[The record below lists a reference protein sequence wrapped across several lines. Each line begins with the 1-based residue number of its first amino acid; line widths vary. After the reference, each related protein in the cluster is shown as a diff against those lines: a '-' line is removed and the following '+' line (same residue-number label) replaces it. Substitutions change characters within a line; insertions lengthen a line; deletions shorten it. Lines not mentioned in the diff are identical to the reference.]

1 MFSVLSVL
9 LPVSKR
15 YVSDGSIVRETL
27 VALRVPAAILRVVLH
42 PATISPLV
50 YYLLLRII
58 HFLLSIP
65 VRLFLSGFGLN
76 VRSFSGT
83 SFSGLLLTVRMRDTM
98 ETIIRV
104 DEVGFDIRTMRR
116 FRVRLRT
123 LWAHLRGWLRARR
136 GAMPVEAAGG
146 SAPMSPRHS
155 SDSHRSVPEPAC
167 KSGDSTTTSN
177 SNGSS
182 VLSKRIQL
190 YARGVHVQLFAVSP
204 KKPEIKG
211 EESLWF
217 DVNASDRD
225 DQTPAPANGAAATS
239 ASTTKPPAEGLASEE
254 HVLDS
259 EAQEIAAKL
268 AKRLSTILRTYAY
281 FASLFAHWVD
291 LSVTDV
297 SLMVVHSSDM
307 ARAGRGITLHISS
320 LLMWAESA
328 RESHG
333 RDGVGAGWIPTDI
346 KNSLLGIVDWLL
358 RILKLRRNDD
368 LHTATS
374 GRTPSVDLP
383 NSRIPSTRSTLDGP
397 RQSRSSS
404 FVPKR
409 DRSHKYLSTLAL
421 EVCGIRLFPGIEG
434 AQQHMNSRWELV
446 KMLVVQDMM
455 PPRNSHDSDRPH
467 HRGPVVNCQRCTIRN
482 DVITT
487 FWGLPKKVDQSIEL
501 GQTHI
506 RAGTVEAL
514 LDEIAIMCIA
524 PAARTSDM
532 SIHGLRA
539 LNSHLASVL
548 RRYNSGR
555 VSPEGVQ
562 LDSALAGSPQEGS
575 AAMPEADKQVNAAE
589 AKEQVHRMLFQLHE
603 ILSRL
608 RLEHVG
614 FALRVADLVFDL
626 PLTCKPGALI
636 VKAPGMLRWRQ
647 RNIEVEAGYMWN
659 AISSGPESTVSEVQL
674 NTEKESDSSD
684 DGAKGGLHYSWPG
697 GVDDMF
703 AREFEGQTSRRSKDS
718 TAFVR
723 LAAGHCQATALRTP
737 SMTSDPRAEELLP
750 DSPGFRMRYCTLYGE
765 MSAFLSEDL
774 ARRPSPQPV
783 FSLDIGRPELSLDLC
798 TQLALDEAKAWLGQ
812 VEYRFRAMRKILK
825 SNQPLTGGSASANVD
840 TATNHRVYALVSLM
854 FSDIKAHV
862 TVEKAMYAVRPL
874 VPLVPLDSKG
884 VTSEERIVL
893 RMNHLECHLL
903 WSLAESCSCAMFYSN
918 GSDSEA
924 DSFATGRETMED
936 SPSVGHKPRLRSDCE
951 PASDGLTPSI
961 QFRLTSSPI
970 TVQWSSSAPQS
981 EGDVPAKTLLRA
993 KHGVRARGTVDL
1005 RIGPLALRSSAP
1017 RINANINAE
1026 IGEVS
1031 GRLREY
1037 DFRKWLSMQPLW
1049 LVTQLLHMASMDYN
1063 SGGSRHKSTHEAAS
1077 VSDSYTLPS
1086 LEARRKQ
1093 LAATLH
1099 VVFESIC
1106 VTIMACDNEEDV
1118 RSGIEHGTQ
1127 LCFQHGHVDIRA
1139 NGGSLEA
1146 PHPFGLRTDVG
1157 QTTLNIEC
1165 QKATMFL
1172 ASAVPA
1178 LSARKD
1184 IRQSRDPLPAGF
1196 VLSDLDGFL
1205 PDAVQV
1211 HTVLD
1216 SPQFNFSRQRLEP
1229 FRSRL
1234 IFDLKTTRLAGV
1246 TSVSSVYRW
1255 SVFMRHIQY
1264 WLRRKR
1270 LARRMATQM
1279 EEPSPPDDLIV
1290 SINSEMLDLRGSL
1303 VSPLFFNLD
1312 KGLAKCF
1319 QAAKVER
1326 ETTPTPSPE
1335 MKLKMP
1341 HVQFTIERTK
1351 LGTDNDMKILLSG
1364 PIATLYGSSTPKGQ
1378 VAPCCSQPLMS
1389 LKECKLTF
1397 CLPRKAKR
1405 EQMGAE
1411 QGVRCN
1417 NSYNRIDVV
1426 FERGAMAFGHQYN
1439 MAETIDGF
1447 MLLQKGCKRIARKST
1462 STCHPPLPFL
1472 EAALDKRPTSKMVI
1486 AALGNPRT
1494 FLPPPLRSLSSVKPP
1509 PLPTLV
1515 EPEDIPTID
1524 FHGPEF
1530 SMMVHDDPFETALSR
1545 IYQVGLHEQ
1554 RERLSRLE
1562 SFETKA
1568 QEIREK
1574 REQEFVQQNLASRKS
1589 NRHFANKGKQAA
1601 STAGQPLR
1609 WSSKAPRSGRTMRG
1623 ASTFSSG
1630 DRPPVSGLLAPQ
1642 KQGLGSARTFTSG
1655 SAQSRA
1661 TPHVTASTLGA
1672 SLSNIHGSRMRGG
1685 ASASL
1690 QDVTTSEMIAKERS
1704 RARTNS
1710 AAADA
1715 PTRPFPPPPSD
1726 PGVTL
1731 EEADMPCTSDCEG
1744 DDSDY
1749 DDVEDPLPAST
1760 LHQRMVDAVSAEID
1774 AAHMR
1779 LMAVE
1784 AREWV
1789 KAIRQ
1794 KMMPPQTQCNHE
1806 NSSDDMQFEEIFAMP
1821 THVESSSRS
1830 PPGESQPRHAGPPYS
1845 FVPGSWT
1852 HPPAPLGRLVMS
1864 PVWMSFDTPLSLLEF
1879 SQVENYLRFLD
1890 PATPRSLKW
1899 STLVPTRTR
1908 IKCGDIRMQLRD
1920 FPFPMF
1926 RVPDPYRPET
1936 SQSPPHGGDSYDNF
1950 YGGVEISCSLI
1961 IAERAAHER
1970 SLRSVYIPVGPRSK
1984 ESGIDLPDVGWYI
1997 AKSLQFPRIFAALS
2011 IMMYSAPSD
2020 NPYADVRSFQQKYL
2034 QSRLPQLPIMSTWGA
2049 SYQPVISALMQRMES
2064 ATSKSADVSPTLP
2077 WWDKLRSRMH
2087 IKWRMAVIDA
2097 PPLDKPVRN
2106 RTDSLGDSYLEMNSV
2121 VDSQADPPLLPH
2133 KGGCPDGGNGGSA
2146 DPSSEKGQMFFLALD
2161 GRDPYQVTQKPGGY
2175 LFTMRGGV
2183 RICIN
2188 EGIPGADLWD
2198 KLSGHGIYS
2207 VPTEEGSPP
2216 SATLGEFL
2224 SLRCEEFLMGVP
2236 IIVDRKSA
2244 IMKSMD
2250 SRHDVAG
2257 GDPSSIN
2264 VTPSTEDIDIE
2275 AMPHQIPGGLAGTSA
2290 TNGPQAWKRSY
2301 ADLLHSIVSDNSA
2314 RYTFI
2319 THSVD
2324 RLYYKV
2330 LLHLSGGVRLGIG
2343 LSSYI
2348 PPDPFGYRHNH
2359 WDVQPIAPESA
2370 VAAAVGGITDAYVGY
2385 RGSKLHTSVSLLCP
2399 FTEALPQKPFSELYL
2414 TRAGVTDLADGNAKL
2429 RENEVRH
2436 AVPRLRLSGPSI
2448 AVKPFKQW
2456 SVYDIDALVSPMHSL
2471 FPVARRSMSDARGA
2485 SGIAPSAQDLFFMPF
2500 PYLAAEAQSPESTP
2514 TAFMANNLPPH
2525 ATERSGGTRPQCRI
2539 SASAAAVEGI
2549 QSYLPLYVSRMMLP
2563 VRKGTM
2569 YPLAETSDNKLGK
2582 CLRSMRLVLDLK
2594 NVELA
2599 YSQRSFEIKE
2609 LESRELSILGF
2620 EGSTPASS
2628 DRGLSPTPSDTNLGQ
2643 SISGAKAEGF
2653 VRELKARVESFSFN
2667 LLLEQTSVKLKVG
2680 TGDMGS
2686 PELVAK
2692 DASSSTHHPSPGNSR
2707 SSAKGDRARTDFADQ
2722 PYSRKSKRT
2731 TDSPRTSGSAAAHT
2745 VKAKVKAGAKAE
2757 SKALRWG
2764 VGDASTEIDY
2774 LDVRLTQMS
2783 FVMPLFMNSL
2793 TSDVLGKSRR
2803 LNGLR
2808 FADGSLSGLSDFEKT
2823 WISCASIRDLK
2834 ELDISEAIFSN
2845 PRVVCVLWSP
2855 RMVYFTQRPEWTQLD
2870 EQVEGLM
2877 DVGSGSPKKATEVAP
2892 GTQSIPSLSLGA
2904 EVLGA
2909 SLAPAMPTSLD
2920 SAVAAMP
2927 ATIHVHRSLSTQ
2939 RNRAMSDVKHAS
2951 QFVHSY
2957 AAGAGRY
2964 SESEDANMWALHR
2977 RNMSVPWMPSKSH
2990 AQGGAVAEATG
3001 SGQAAS
3007 GPVPALPPALGPAQ
3021 YSFFGNVPPAI
3032 GLAPRASTQPTNYN
3046 SSHAAD
3052 LAASYQ
3058 PTEPVAGG
3066 DMASETKSPTS
3077 AMSYKSSFHLLE
3089 LARSRQRRLT
3099 ASNSRQTISTTSPS
3113 AQPGLEALPELSAF
3127 DLHRQTSIPMEQT
3140 VAGNQQSRMM
3150 PTGPDPNVIMR
3161 DSRSTQAS
3169 LLCKRKEM
3177 LGTAIQLE
3185 QASLVHLSQEFERAS
3200 SRHSEEFRREMIR
3213 RAEHI
3218 YELGARRKLIN
3229 RCLRVLGVDPDATSA
3244 GQLQADAIGPNEG
3257 DADFDRDTQEVEKV
3271 LATLYRHRCLIYSG
3285 YLIWTSQVRDELMR
3299 FLYIQDCLTAIEYY
3313 MSETATKVVRNAMPA
3328 NGKGDAGGIASTD
3341 AHDDEGKGRGRKAST
3356 STSAAA
3362 GERLTKHGS
3371 IGSSHEEYK
3380 SKLPRS
3386 GYKSADQR
3394 SVASGSSHRTLNI
3407 PKMLRRLRSSDR
3419 VDDVHSPSKGSSGRS
3434 FLWRSKK
3441 SRQGSRSPTK
3451 GKQRQP
3457 KPLQKPKELRKEEYK
3472 PPKHSVGSNK
3482 FDKGLKS
3489 VWDDFM
3495 NYRPYYSFLI
3505 EFLNSQ
3511 VSLRVDE
3518 KTSATS
3524 AIAVAERVQLHRI
3537 LLCNEKDY
3545 VDDAVFGESGHNH
3558 LTPPE
3563 DESIVKTRSLIEL
3576 ENVQVFTAKR
3586 NDFENQ
3592 AAYFV
3597 DCTYGSQLE
3606 GSDASQPSP
3615 IWPAW
3620 IPIELLLSQGKHRAR
3635 GIFDEL
3641 DCATTFDIDHGF
3653 ASESGSDSDSDGQS
3667 LAGGSFASDGQNQTL
3682 RLNRE
3687 KRGSKFGK
3695 AWWMEDLSKYKR
3707 LMDRNNGLVVYDKA
3721 NPHRIQGD
3729 TSDLIGFS
3737 AAEDGAAAST
3747 TGASSAAT
3755 PADGTLGGGGA
3766 DNAAGLEAGA
3776 NKAEAYGQRRF
3787 SASERKPAVSP
3798 ADGNNSNDGD
3808 SIDEEEEIG
3817 NKQGLSHRANH
3828 FAVFLPEL
3836 NLACTAEQYTAIY
3849 ETVTELIVFIDPEKA
3864 AYMDHLNTILLGMD
3878 MGDLRGLLAV
3888 IRATQQALRERL
3900 PIIQDWYTIQRS
3912 NAVVFHDASR
3922 AMVDRDHWPL
3932 MTLDIERQKAR
3943 AASLLTLDRH
3953 RQALELQLRTAMDL
3967 FGAAQKQLEQQQL
3980 NRAADGGGRRGSQA
3994 RIAARSTPSS
4004 RRPTFSSST
4013 NSVSAGNANDG
4024 EQPATAYARR
4034 RMSLLSASS
4043 QSLGSQAADGTQNT
4057 IARTIHLYISKA
4069 TWHMLENDGQPLCDM
4084 TLRWATLKA
4093 VTTSDQATHL
4103 LSEVHLLYIVNRLP
4117 SPMFTDL
4124 VGPYVRPKHNRP
4136 DFCVEKMIRVRWS
4149 ELAPVG
4155 GISIVERFE
4164 VDLFPLRLQFSHDIA
4179 QKLINYLYPPQE
4191 SAAVDI
4197 PEPVTRSRRSTFTS
4211 LNADGTP
4218 SMYVPLAEAA
4228 TGLEI
4233 DASGSRGGTPALADR
4248 GNTGSLSA
4256 GQLLSPRANTVTTSS
4271 GGKSLFAAKMRRNI
4285 GEQMRG
4291 LESGDVP
4298 QIRVSQS
4305 PQPSSGLLAT
4315 MPGRGSTPLSL
4326 FSESNSMIN
4335 ISQSGENRDQVDQM
4349 KKRASSNKTFLN
4361 IKIGGSTLCISYQG
4375 KKTNNI
4381 TDLRDFEFHAPTLE
4395 LRNQVESYYELLMQV
4410 KKEYMSVVVHHTGA
4424 LVKEKFRQLH
4434 SRKAWN
4440 KASFGPDW
4448 EARKLL
4454 IDMDR
4459 RVEED
4464 MVSCAQGSISD
4475 HDGLPPAAPLQS
4487 ASDTAVLQSVEL
4499 LPELSQVAVA
4509 PPLSEDLAVETA
4521 DDDVASISSNKGQAP
4536 LSKYM
4541 ILDPRKL
4548 MGKRLP
4554 NVLPR
4559 NFTRL
4564 DVGSPGAD
4572 RSEHSASVPPLGST
4586 VPLVL
4591 AKPGSKPMYSA
4602 KHVDLFSAASMS
4614 MIPRSLPSSPL
4625 PSADQSS
4632 KPMTDQQPPSSPL
4645 REAQK
4650 ELLGKDEPS
4659 KPPHHR

>member
-1 MFSVLSVL
+1 MRLPLLVLVAISVLSVL
-9 LPVSKR
+9 LPVPKR
-15 YVSDGSIVRETL
+15 YVSDGSIIRETL
-27 VALRVPAAILRVVLH
+27 AALRVPAAILGIVLH
-42 PATISPLV
+42 PASVTPLV
-50 YYLLLRII
+50 YYLLLRAM
-58 HFLLSIP
+58 HFLLGIP

-83 SFSGLLLTVRMRDTM
+83 SFSGLLLTVRIRDAV
-98 ETIIRV
+98 EIIIRI

-116 FRVRLRT
+116 FRMRLRAIW
-123 LWAHLRGWLRARR
+123 LQLRSRLRARR
-136 GAMPVEAAGG
+136 GAMPVEAPTD
-146 SAPMSPRHS
+146 SAPMSPRNS
-155 SDSHRSVPEPAC
+155 SDSQRSTPEPAC
-167 KSGDSTTTSN
+167 KSGDSATA
-177 SNGSS
+177 SNGSNS
-182 VLSKRIQL
+182 SSSALSKRIQL
-190 YARGVHVQLFAVSP
+190 YARGVHVQLFVVSSKNP
-204 KKPEIKG
+204 GIKG

-217 DVNASDRD
+217 DVNVADHDNDASA
-225 DQTPAPANGAAATS
+225 QTDGAATS
-239 ASTTKPPAEGLASEE
+239 AKAPADGSTSEE

-291 LSVTDV
+291 LSVADV

-307 ARAGRGITLHISS
+307 ARAGRGVTLHISS

-374 GRTPSVDLP
+374 SRMPSVEMP
-383 NSRIPSTRSTLDGP
+383 SSRIPSARSTFDGA
-397 RQSRSSS
+397 RQSSSS
-404 FVPKR
+404 FAPKR

-455 PPRNSHDSDRPH
+455 APRNAHDSDKPH
-467 HRGPVVNCQRCTIRN
+467 RRGPVVNCQRCTIRN

-487 FWGLPKKVDQSIEL
+487 FWGLPKKVDQSIEF

-524 PAARTSDM
+524 PATRASDL

-548 RRYNSGR
+548 RQYNSRGA
-555 VSPEGVQ
+555 SPGDVQ
-562 LDSALAGSPQEGS
+562 LDSVQEGS
-575 AAMPEADKQVNAAE
+575 APGSETDKQAGAAE

-626 PLTCKPGALI
+626 PLTCKPGSLI

-647 RNIEVEAGYMWN
+647 RNIEIEAGYMWN

-674 NTEKESDSSD
+674 DTEKESGSSD
-684 DGAKGGLHYSWPG
+684 EGERGGLHYSWPG

-703 AREFEGQTSRRSKDS
+703 ARDFEGQTSRRSKDS

-737 SMTSDPRAEELLP
+737 SMTPDPRAEELLS

-774 ARRPSPQPV
+774 AQRPSPQPV

-798 TQLALDEAKAWLGQ
+798 TQLAFDEAKEWLSHI
-812 VEYRFRAMRKILK
+812 EYRFRAMRRILK
-825 SNQPLTGGSASANVD
+825 TNQPLSGVMAGANIGP
-840 TATNHRVYALVSLM
+840 ALNHHIYALVSLI

-862 TVEKAMYAVRPL
+862 TVERAMYAVRPL
-874 VPLVPLDSKG
+874 VPVVSLDSKSA
-884 VTSEERIVL
+884 VSEERIAL
-893 RMNHLECHLL
+893 RMHHLECHLL
-903 WSLAESCSCAMFYSN
+903 WNLTEPGGYSLSSAN
-918 GSDSEA
+918 GSGDSSDSEA
-924 DSFATGRETMED
+924 GSFATGRETVGN
-936 SPSVGHKPRLRSDCE
+936 SPSMSYNTRLQPDHGPVSV
-951 PASDGLTPSI
+951 GLTPSI

-970 TVQWSSSAPQS
+970 TAQWSSSALQS
-981 EGDVPAKTLLRA
+981 ETDVPAKTLLRI
-993 KHGVRARGTVDL
+993 KHGIRARGTVDL
-1005 RIGPLALRSSAP
+1005 RIGPVALRNCAP
-1017 RINANINAE
+1017 RVNANIDAE

-1049 LVTQLLHMASMDYN
+1049 LVTELLHVASMDFNIN
-1063 SGGSRHKSTHEAAS
+1063 SSPYKLPREAAS
-1077 VSDSYTLPS
+1077 ASDAYVLPS

-1093 LAATLH
+1093 LTATLH
-1099 VVFESIC
+1099 MVFESIR
-1106 VTIMACDNEEDV
+1106 VTILACDNEEDV

-1127 LCFQHGHVDIRA
+1127 LCFQHGIFDIRA

-1146 PHPFGLRTDVG
+1146 PHPFGFRTDVG

-1172 ASAVPA
+1172 ISAIPTQ
-1178 LSARKD
+1178 SAREE
-1184 IRQSRDPLPAGF
+1184 IRQSREPLPDGF
-1196 VLSDLDGFL
+1196 ALSDLDGFL
-1205 PDAVQV
+1205 PDSVQA
-1211 HTVLD
+1211 HIVLV
-1216 SPQFNFSRQRLEP
+1216 SPQFNFSRRRLEP

-1234 IFDLKTTRLAGV
+1234 VFDLKTASFAGV
-1246 TSVSSVYRW
+1246 TSVSSIYRW

-1279 EEPSPPDDLIV
+1279 EEPSPPNDLIV

-1303 VSPLFFNLD
+1303 VSPMFFNLD
-1312 KGLAKCF
+1312 IGLAKCF
-1319 QAAKVER
+1319 QAAKDER
-1326 ETTPTPSPE
+1326 EGSSKSSPE

-1341 HVQFTIERTK
+1341 HVQFAVERTK
-1351 LGTDNDMKILLSG
+1351 LGTDGDTKISLNG
-1364 PIATLYGSSTPKGQ
+1364 PIATLYGSSTPKGHA
-1378 VAPCCSQPLMS
+1378 APCCPQPLMS
-1389 LKECKLTF
+1389 LKECRFMF

-1417 NSYNRIDVV
+1417 SSYNKIDVV

-1447 MLLQKGCKRIARKST
+1447 ILLQKGCKRIARKSA

-1472 EAALDKRPTSKMVI
+1472 EAALDKRPTNKMVL

-1494 FLPPPLRSLSSVKPP
+1494 YMPPPLRSLSSVKPP
-1509 PLPTLV
+1509 APPTLSV
-1515 EPEDIPTID
+1515 PEDIPTID

-1562 SFETKA
+1562 SFEAKA

-1574 REQEFVQQNLASRKS
+1574 REQEFAQQDLAARKGDRRAAGASR
-1589 NRHFANKGKQAA
+1589 GKQTT
-1601 STAGQPLR
+1601 SVAGQPPR
-1609 WSSKAPRSGRTMRG
+1609 WSSKTPKHGRAMRG

-1630 DRPPVSGLLAPQ
+1630 DRPPVSGPLAQQ
-1642 KQGLGSARTFTSG
+1642 KQGLGSARTFTS
-1655 SAQSRA
+1655 AHAHPRV
-1661 TPHVTASTLGA
+1661 TPLVPASTLGG
-1672 SLSNIHGSRMRGG
+1672 SLSNAFGNSGGMRGA

-1690 QDVTTSEMIAKERS
+1690 QDVTTSEMTAKERS
-1704 RARTNS
+1704 RVRTNS

-1715 PTRPFPPPPSD
+1715 LSRSFPLHPND
-1726 PGVTL
+1726 PGATP
-1731 EEADMPCTSDCEG
+1731 EEAGGMPCTSDG
-1744 DDSDY
+1744 DDSNY
-1749 DDVEDPLPAST
+1749 DDVDDPLTAST
-1760 LHQRMVDAVSAEID
+1760 LHQRMVDSVNAEID
-1774 AAHMR
+1774 AARMR

-1794 KMMPPQTQCNHE
+1794 KMMPPKTQSGHE
-1806 NSSDDMQFEEIFAMP
+1806 HSSDDMQFEEIFAMP
-1821 THVESSSRS
+1821 TPVDSSSRHS
-1830 PPGESQPRHAGPPYS
+1830 TSEPQPHHSGPPYS

-1899 STLVPTRTR
+1899 STLVPTRMR

-1936 SQSPPHGGDSYDNF
+1936 SQSPPHGGDSYDSF
-1950 YGGVEISCSLI
+1950 YGGVEISGSLI
-1961 IAERAAHER
+1961 LAERTAHER

-2097 PPLDKPVRN
+2097 PPLEKLGLSRADH
-2106 RTDSLGDSYLEMNSV
+2106 LGDSYLEINSAA
-2121 VDSQADPPLLPH
+2121 SASLPAHPPPPPPL
-2133 KGGCPDGGNGGSA
+2133 KGGCSDSSSGSNI
-2146 DPSSEKGQMFFLALD
+2146 DPANEKGQMFFLALD

-2224 SLRCEEFLMGVP
+2224 GLRCEEFLMGVP
-2236 IIVDRKSA
+2236 IIVDRKST

-2250 SRHDVAG
+2250 SRQDTAG
-2257 GDPSSIN
+2257 GEPPSMN

-2275 AMPHQIPGGLAGTSA
+2275 AMPHPSPGGLAGTSA
-2290 TNGPQAWKRSY
+2290 ANGPQAWKRSY

-2370 VAAAVGGITDAYVGY
+2370 VAVAMGGITDAYVGY
-2385 RGSKLHTSVSLLCP
+2385 RSSKLHTSVSLLCP
-2399 FTEALPQKPFSELYL
+2399 FTESEPLPQKPFSELYL
-2414 TRAGVTDLADGNAKL
+2414 TTTGMTGEHRCT
-2429 RENEVRH
+2429 
-2436 AVPRLRLSGPSI
+2436 VPRLRLPDACVIS
-2448 AVKPFKQW
+2448 KPLRQW
-2456 SVYDIDALVSPMHSL
+2456 SVYDTDALASPMHSL
-2471 FPVARRSMSDARGA
+2471 LPAARRSVPEARGE
-2485 SGIAPSAQDLFFMPF
+2485 SNKAPSAQDLFFSPF
-2500 PYLAAEAQSPESTP
+2500 PYLAAEAKSPESTP
-2514 TAFMANNLPPH
+2514 TAFTASNLPPH
-2525 ATERSGGTRPQCRI
+2525 SAERSASVRPQCRI

-2563 VRKGTM
+2563 VRKGSM
-2569 YPLAETSDNKLGK
+2569 YPMAETSDNKLGK

-2599 YSQRSFEIKE
+2599 YSQRNFEIKE

-2620 EGSTPASS
+2620 EDNTPASS
-2628 DRGLSPTPSDTNLGQ
+2628 DMGWSPTPSDTNIGQ
-2643 SISGAKAEGF
+2643 NVSGAKAEGF

-2680 TGDMGS
+2680 SEDVGS
-2686 PELVAK
+2686 PGLAAK
-2692 DASSSTHHPSPGNSR
+2692 DASSSAPHSSSGNR
-2707 SSAKGDRARTDFADQ
+2707 SSTKCDRPRADSIDQ
-2722 PYSRKSKRT
+2722 PHSRKAKKAP
-2731 TDSPRTSGSAAAHT
+2731 DSPRNNGSATVHT
-2745 VKAKVKAGAKAE
+2745 AKAKSGAKAE

-2783 FVMPLFMNSL
+2783 FIMPLFMNSL
-2793 TSDVLGKSRR
+2793 TSEVLGKSRR

-2808 FADGSLSGLSDFEKT
+2808 FADGSLNGLSDFEKS
-2823 WISCASIRDLK
+2823 WVSCASIRDLK
-2834 ELDISEAIFSN
+2834 ELDISEAIFNN

-2870 EQVEGLM
+2870 EQIEDIL
-2877 DVGSGSPKKATEVAP
+2877 DSGSGSPKDATEAMP
-2892 GTQSIPSLSLGA
+2892 STQSIPNMHLGA
-2904 EVLGA
+2904 EALGA
-2909 SLAPAMPTSLD
+2909 NWAPAMPASLD
-2920 SAVAAMP
+2920 GTVAAMP
-2927 ATIHVHRSLSTQ
+2927 VLVERATGSPLHRSLSAQ
-2939 RNRAMSDVKHAS
+2939 RNRAISDVKQASHYAHAHAS
-2951 QFVHSY
+2951 
-2957 AAGAGRY
+2957 GAGY
-2964 SESEDANMWALHR
+2964 PNESEDAGMWALHR
-2977 RNMSVPWMPSKSH
+2977 RNMSVPWVQSKHATHDGTVADVAGSSRVAQAPS
-2990 AQGGAVAEATG
+2990 
-3001 SGQAAS
+3001 
-3007 GPVPALPPALGPAQ
+3007 PALPPVLGPTQ
-3021 YSFFGNVPPAI
+3021 LSFFGNIPPAI
-3032 GLAPRASTQPTNYN
+3032 GLVQRASTQPTNN
-3046 SSHAAD
+3046 TWSQAGD
-3052 LAASYQ
+3052 LAASSQ
-3058 PTEPVAGG
+3058 PTDPVGGGG
-3066 DMASETKSPTS
+3066 DAANETRSPTS

-3099 ASNSRQTISTTSPS
+3099 ASNSRQTISIVSPS
-3113 AQPGLEALPELSAF
+3113 AQPALETLAEFSAV
-3127 DLHRQTSIPMEQT
+3127 DLHRQTSIPIEQT

-3169 LLCKRKEM
+3169 LLRKRKEM
-3177 LGTAIQLE
+3177 LGTAIQHE
-3185 QASLVHLSQEFERAS
+3185 QASLVHLSREFERAS

-3229 RCLRVLGVDPDATSA
+3229 RCLRVLGVDPDATNA
-3244 GQLQADAIGPNEG
+3244 GQLPDVTGLPSED
-3257 DADFDRDTQEVEKV
+3257 DADFDRDTQQVEKV

-3313 MSETATKVVRNAMPA
+3313 MSETATKVVRNAMST
-3328 NGKGDAGGIASTD
+3328 NGKGEAGDVASTD
-3341 AHDDEGKGRGRKAST
+3341 AYDGKGQAADS
-3356 STSAAA
+3356 SAGAPSD
-3362 GERLTKHGS
+3362 ERLAKHDS
-3371 IGSSHEEYK
+3371 IGSGNDEYK
-3380 SKLPRS
+3380 SRPPRS
-3386 GYKSADQR
+3386 GRKSADQR
-3394 SVASGSSHRTLNI
+3394 SVASGSSRHTLNI

-3419 VDDVHSPSKGSSGRS
+3419 VEDARSTPKGTSGRS

-3441 SRQGSRSPTK
+3441 SRQGDRSPAK

-3457 KPLQKPKELRKEEYK
+3457 KPLQKPKERRKEEYK

-3482 FDKGLKS
+3482 FDKGLKR

-3495 NYRPYYSFLI
+3495 HYRPYYSFLI

-3511 VSLRVDE
+3511 VSMRVDE
-3518 KTSATS
+3518 KTSTTS

-3537 LLCNEKDY
+3537 LLCNERDCAE
-3545 VDDAVFGESGHNH
+3545 DAAFGDSGHSY

-3563 DESIVKTRSLIEL
+3563 DEAIVKTRSLIEL
-3576 ENVQVFTAKR
+3576 ENVQ
-3586 NDFENQ
+3586 
-3592 AAYFV
+3592 
-3597 DCTYGSQLE
+3597 
-3606 GSDASQPSP
+3606 
-3615 IWPAW
+3615 
-3620 IPIELLLSQGKHRAR
+3620 
-3635 GIFDEL
+3635 
-3641 DCATTFDIDHGF
+3641 
-3653 ASESGSDSDSDGQS
+3653 
-3667 LAGGSFASDGQNQTL
+3667 
-3682 RLNRE
+3682 
-3687 KRGSKFGK
+3687 
-3695 AWWMEDLSKYKR
+3695 
-3707 LMDRNNGLVVYDKA
+3707 
-3721 NPHRIQGD
+3721 
-3729 TSDLIGFS
+3729 
-3737 AAEDGAAAST
+3737 
-3747 TGASSAAT
+3747 
-3755 PADGTLGGGGA
+3755 
-3766 DNAAGLEAGA
+3766 
-3776 NKAEAYGQRRF
+3776 
-3787 SASERKPAVSP
+3787 
-3798 ADGNNSNDGD
+3798 
-3808 SIDEEEEIG
+3808 
-3817 NKQGLSHRANH
+3817 
-3828 FAVFLPEL
+3828 
-3836 NLACTAEQYTAIY
+3836 
-3849 ETVTELIVFIDPEKA
+3849 
-3864 AYMDHLNTILLGMD
+3864 
-3878 MGDLRGLLAV
+3878 
-3888 IRATQQALRERL
+3888 
-3900 PIIQDWYTIQRS
+3900 
-3912 NAVVFHDASR
+3912 
-3922 AMVDRDHWPL
+3922 
-3932 MTLDIERQKAR
+3932 
-3943 AASLLTLDRH
+3943 
-3953 RQALELQLRTAMDL
+3953 
-3967 FGAAQKQLEQQQL
+3967 
-3980 NRAADGGGRRGSQA
+3980 
-3994 RIAARSTPSS
+3994 
-4004 RRPTFSSST
+4004 
-4013 NSVSAGNANDG
+4013 
-4024 EQPATAYARR
+4024 
-4034 RMSLLSASS
+4034 
-4043 QSLGSQAADGTQNT
+4043 
-4057 IARTIHLYISKA
+4057 
-4069 TWHMLENDGQPLCDM
+4069 
-4084 TLRWATLKA
+4084 
-4093 VTTSDQATHL
+4093 
-4103 LSEVHLLYIVNRLP
+4103 
-4117 SPMFTDL
+4117 
-4124 VGPYVRPKHNRP
+4124 
-4136 DFCVEKMIRVRWS
+4136 
-4149 ELAPVG
+4149 
-4155 GISIVERFE
+4155 
-4164 VDLFPLRLQFSHDIA
+4164 
-4179 QKLINYLYPPQE
+4179 
-4191 SAAVDI
+4191 
-4197 PEPVTRSRRSTFTS
+4197 
-4211 LNADGTP
+4211 
-4218 SMYVPLAEAA
+4218 
-4228 TGLEI
+4228 
-4233 DASGSRGGTPALADR
+4233 
-4248 GNTGSLSA
+4248 
-4256 GQLLSPRANTVTTSS
+4256 
-4271 GGKSLFAAKMRRNI
+4271 
-4285 GEQMRG
+4285 
-4291 LESGDVP
+4291 
-4298 QIRVSQS
+4298 
-4305 PQPSSGLLAT
+4305 
-4315 MPGRGSTPLSL
+4315 
-4326 FSESNSMIN
+4326 
-4335 ISQSGENRDQVDQM
+4335 
-4349 KKRASSNKTFLN
+4349 
-4361 IKIGGSTLCISYQG
+4361 
-4375 KKTNNI
+4375 
-4381 TDLRDFEFHAPTLE
+4381 
-4395 LRNQVESYYELLMQV
+4395 
-4410 KKEYMSVVVHHTGA
+4410 
-4424 LVKEKFRQLH
+4424 
-4434 SRKAWN
+4434 
-4440 KASFGPDW
+4440 
-4448 EARKLL
+4448 
-4454 IDMDR
+4454 
-4459 RVEED
+4459 
-4464 MVSCAQGSISD
+4464 
-4475 HDGLPPAAPLQS
+4475 
-4487 ASDTAVLQSVEL
+4487 
-4499 LPELSQVAVA
+4499 
-4509 PPLSEDLAVETA
+4509 
-4521 DDDVASISSNKGQAP
+4521 
-4536 LSKYM
+4536 
-4541 ILDPRKL
+4541 
-4548 MGKRLP
+4548 
-4554 NVLPR
+4554 
-4559 NFTRL
+4559 
-4564 DVGSPGAD
+4564 
-4572 RSEHSASVPPLGST
+4572 
-4586 VPLVL
+4586 
-4591 AKPGSKPMYSA
+4591 
-4602 KHVDLFSAASMS
+4602 
-4614 MIPRSLPSSPL
+4614 
-4625 PSADQSS
+4625 
-4632 KPMTDQQPPSSPL
+4632 
-4645 REAQK
+4645 
-4650 ELLGKDEPS
+4650 
-4659 KPPHHR
+4659 

>member
-1 MFSVLSVL
+1 MRLPLLVLVAIAVLSVL

-15 YVSDGSIVRETL
+15 FVSDGSIVRETL
-27 VALRVPAAILRVVLH
+27 AALRVPTAILCVVLH

-50 YYLLLRII
+50 YYLLLRAM
-58 HFLLSIP
+58 HFLLGIP

-98 ETIIRV
+98 EVIIRV

-116 FRVRLRT
+116 FRVRLRA
-123 LWAHLRGWLRARR
+123 LWMRLRGWLRARR
-136 GAMPVEAAGG
+136 GVVPVEAAAS

-155 SDSHRSVPEPAC
+155 SDSQRSVPEPAC
-167 KSGDSTTTSN
+167 KSGDSAAVS
-177 SNGSS
+177 SSSGSS

-217 DVNASDRD
+217 DVNAD
-225 DQTPAPANGAAATS
+225 DQDDQAPAPADGAAAATS
-239 ASTTKPPAEGLASEE
+239 ASATTPPAEGSASEE

-291 LSVTDV
+291 LSVSDV

-368 LHTATS
+368 LHMATS
-374 GRTPSVDLP
+374 GRMPSVDLP
-383 NSRIPSTRSTLDGP
+383 SSQMPSTRSTLDGP
-397 RQSRSSS
+397 RQSTSSS
-404 FVPKR
+404 FAPKR

-455 PPRNSHDSDRPH
+455 PPRNSHDSDKPH
-467 HRGPVVNCQRCTIRN
+467 RRGPVVNCQRCTIRN

-506 RAGTVEAL
+506 RAGVVEAL

-524 PAARTSDM
+524 PAARTSDL

-548 RRYNSGR
+548 RQYNSGR
-555 VSPEGVQ
+555 VSPEGVH
-562 LDSALAGSPQEGS
+562 LDSAQAATPHEGS
-575 AAMPEADKQVNAAE
+575 TPMPEADKQAKAVE

-626 PLTCKPGALI
+626 PLTCKPGSLI

-647 RNIEVEAGYMWN
+647 RNIEIEAGYMWN
-659 AISSGPESTVSEVQL
+659 AISSGPGSTVSEIQL
-674 NTEKESDSSD
+674 DTEKESGSSD
-684 DGAKGGLHYSWPG
+684 DGAKDGLHYSWPG

-737 SMTSDPRAEELLP
+737 SMTPDPRAEELLP

-798 TQLALDEAKAWLGQ
+798 TQLAFDEAKAWLGQ
-812 VEYRFRAMRKILK
+812 VEYRFRAMRRILK
-825 SNQPLTGGSASANVD
+825 SNQPLSGSTASTNAD
-840 TATNHRVYALVSLM
+840 SAINHRVYALVSLM

-874 VPLVPLDSKG
+874 VQLVPLDSKG
-884 VTSEERIVL
+884 TTNEERIAL

-903 WSLAESCSCAMFYSN
+903 WSLAEPGGHSIHYGN
-918 GSDSEA
+918 GSDSCSDSEA
-924 DSFATGRETMED
+924 GSFATGQETMDD
-936 SPSVGHKPRLRSDCE
+936 SPSMGYGPRSQPSYE

-970 TVQWSSSAPQS
+970 TAQWSSSAQLS
-981 EGDVPAKTLLRA
+981 ESDVPAKTLLRV

-1005 RIGPLALRSSAP
+1005 RIGPVALRSSAP
-1017 RINANINAE
+1017 RVNANIDAE

-1049 LVTQLLHMASMDYN
+1049 LVTQLLHVASMDYN
-1063 SGGSRHKSTHEAAS
+1063 NGGSRHKPTREAAS
-1077 VSDSYTLPS
+1077 ASDSYTLPS

-1093 LAATLH
+1093 LTATLH
-1099 VVFESIC
+1099 TVFESIR
-1106 VTIMACDNEEDV
+1106 VTILACDNEEDV

-1127 LCFQHGHVDIRA
+1127 LCFQHGYIDIRA

-1146 PHPFGLRTDVG
+1146 PHPFGLRADVG

-1165 QKATMFL
+1165 QRATMFL
-1172 ASAVPA
+1172 VSAIPT
-1178 LSARKD
+1178 LSARQD
-1184 IRQSRDPLPAGF
+1184 IRQSRDRLPAGF
-1196 VLSDLDGFL
+1196 ALSDLDGFL
-1205 PDAVQV
+1205 PDAVQA
-1211 HTVLD
+1211 HIVLV
-1216 SPQFNFSRQRLEP
+1216 SPQFNFSRQKLEP

-1234 IFDLKTTRLAGV
+1234 VFDLKTTSLAGV

-1270 LARRMATQM
+1270 LARRMATQE

-1290 SINSEMLDLRGSL
+1290 SINSNMLDLRGSL
-1303 VSPLFFNLD
+1303 VSPMFFNLD

-1319 QAAKVER
+1319 QAAKAER
-1326 ETTPTPSPE
+1326 ETSPTPSPE

-1341 HVQFTIERTK
+1341 HAQFAIERTK

-1389 LKECKLTF
+1389 LKECKFTF
-1397 CLPRKAKR
+1397 SLPRKAKR

-1417 NSYNRIDVV
+1417 NSYDKIDVV

-1494 FLPPPLRSLSSVKPP
+1494 FMPPPLRSLSSVKPP
-1509 PLPTLV
+1509 PPPTLT

-1574 REQEFVQQNLASRKS
+1574 REQEFAQQSHAARKS
-1589 NRHFANKGKQAA
+1589 NNRAASRGKQAA
-1601 STAGQPLR
+1601 SSAGQPPR
-1609 WSSKAPRSGRTMRG
+1609 WNNKAPKSGRAMRG

-1642 KQGLGSARTFTSG
+1642 KQGLGSARTFTTG
-1655 SAQSRA
+1655 PAQSRA
-1661 TPHVTASTLGA
+1661 APHVTASALGA
-1672 SLSNIHGSRMRGG
+1672 SLSSLHGGGMRGG

-1690 QDVTTSEMIAKERS
+1690 QDVTTSEMTARERS

-1715 PTRPFPPPPSD
+1715 PNRPFPLHPID
-1726 PGVTL
+1726 PGVTP
-1731 EEADMPCTSDCEG
+1731 EEAELPCTSDCDG
-1744 DDSDY
+1744 DDSNY

-1760 LHQRMVDAVSAEID
+1760 LHQRMVDTVNAEID
-1774 AAHMR
+1774 AARMR

-1794 KMMPPQTQCNHE
+1794 KMMPPQTQCGHE
-1806 NSSDDMQFEEIFAMP
+1806 HSSDDMQFEEIFAMP
-1821 THVESSSRS
+1821 THAESSSRS
-1830 PPGESQPRHAGPPYS
+1830 PPGEPQPRHSGPPYS

-1879 SQVENYLRFLD
+1879 GQVESYLRFLD

-1899 STLVPTRTR
+1899 SILVPTRMR

-1936 SQSPPHGGDSYDNF
+1936 SQSPPHGGDSYDSF
-1950 YGGVEISCSLI
+1950 YGGVEINCSLI
-1961 IAERAAHER
+1961 IAERTAHER

-2097 PPLDKPVRN
+2097 PPMYRPVPR
-2106 RTDSLGDSYLEMNSV
+2106 RADSLGDSYLEMSSV
-2121 VDSQADPPLLPH
+2121 VDSQAGPPLPPH
-2133 KGGCPDGGNGGSA
+2133 KGGCSNSGTGSA
-2146 DPSSEKGQMFFLALD
+2146 DSSSEKGQMFFLALD

-2183 RICIN
+2183 RICVN

-2244 IMKSMD
+2244 IMRSMD
-2250 SRHDVAG
+2250 SRQDVAG
-2257 GDPSSIN
+2257 GDPSSTN

-2370 VAAAVGGITDAYVGY
+2370 IAAAVGGITDAYVGY

-2399 FTEALPQKPFSELYL
+2399 FTEAEPLPQKPFAELYL
-2414 TRAGVTDLADGNAKL
+2414 TKAGATDFADSNDKSGVDNAWQ
-2429 RENEVRH
+2429 
-2436 AVPRLRLSGPSI
+2436 AVPRLCLPDAGI
-2448 AVKPFKQW
+2448 VAKPFKQW

-2471 FPVARRSMSDARGA
+2471 FPVTRPSMPEFRGA
-2485 SGIAPSAQDLFFMPF
+2485 SGSAPSAQDLFFLPF
-2500 PYLAAEAQSPESTP
+2500 PYLAAETQSPESTP
-2514 TAFMANNLPPH
+2514 TAFMTNNLPPH
-2525 ATERSGGTRPQCRI
+2525 AAERSGSARPQCRI

-2563 VRKGTM
+2563 VRKGSM

-2599 YSQRSFEIKE
+2599 YSQRNFEIKE

-2620 EGSTPASS
+2620 EDSTPASS

-2643 SISGAKAEGF
+2643 SVSGAKAEGF

-2680 TGDMGS
+2680 TGDVGS
-2686 PELVAK
+2686 PDLVAK
-2692 DASSSTHHPSPGNSR
+2692 DASSSMHHPSPGNSR
-2707 SSAKGDRARTDFADQ
+2707 TSAKGDRTRADSVDQ
-2722 PYSRKSKRT
+2722 PHSRKSKKT
-2731 TDSPRTSGSAAAHT
+2731 TDSPRTSGGVAAHAA
-2745 VKAKVKAGAKAE
+2745 KAKSKAE

-2793 TSDVLGKSRR
+2793 TSDALGKSRR

-2808 FADGSLSGLSDFEKT
+2808 FADGSLSGLSDFEKS

-2870 EQVEGLM
+2870 EQAEGVM
-2877 DVGSGSPKKATEVAP
+2877 DAVSGSPKEAANVTP
-2892 GTQSIPSLSLGA
+2892 STQSIPSLNLGA
-2904 EVLGA
+2904 EALGA
-2909 SLAPAMPTSLD
+2909 GWAPAMPTSLD

-2927 ATIHVHRSLSTQ
+2927 STTHLHRSLSAQ

-2951 QFVHSY
+2951 QYVHFHDS
-2957 AAGAGRY
+2957 GAGRH
-2964 SESEDANMWALHR
+2964 SESEDASMWALHR
-2977 RNMSVPWMPSKSH
+2977 RNMSVPWVPSKNDS
-2990 AQGGAVAEATG
+2990 QSGAVAEATG
-3001 SGQAAS
+3001 SVQTA
-3007 GPVPALPPALGPAQ
+3007 PALPPVLGPVQ
-3021 YSFFGNVPPAI
+3021 FSFFGNIPPAI
-3032 GLAPRASTQPTNYN
+3032 GLVPRSSTQPTNF
-3046 SSHAAD
+3046 SSSYAAD
-3052 LAASYQ
+3052 SAASSQ
-3058 PTEPVAGG
+3058 PTEPAAGG

-3099 ASNSRQTISTTSPS
+3099 ASNSRQTISITSPS
-3113 AQPGLEALPELSAF
+3113 AQPGLEALPELSAV
-3127 DLHRQTSIPMEQT
+3127 DLHRQTSVPVEQT

-3229 RCLRVLGVDPDATSA
+3229 RCLRVLGVDPDATNA
-3244 GQLQADAIGPNEG
+3244 GQLLADAIGPSEE
-3257 DADFDRDTQEVEKV
+3257 DADFDRDTKEVEKV

-3313 MSETATKVVRNAMPA
+3313 MSETATKVVRNAMSA
-3328 NGKGDAGGIASTD
+3328 NGKGDGGDTASSG
-3341 AHDDEGKGRGRKAST
+3341 AHDDEVKGRGRKAST
-3356 STSAAA
+3356 SVGATA
-3362 GERLTKHGS
+3362 GEGLAKHDS
-3371 IGSSHEEYK
+3371 IGSGFEEFK
-3380 SKLPRS
+3380 SRSPRS

-3407 PKMLRRLRSSDR
+3407 PRMLRRLRSSDR
-3419 VDDVHSPSKGSSGRS
+3419 VDEAHGSSKGSSGRS

-3441 SRQGSRSPTK
+3441 PRAGNRSPPK
-3451 GKQRQP
+3451 GKQQQP

-3518 KTSATS
+3518 KTSTTS

-3537 LLCNEKDY
+3537 MLCNERDY
-3545 VDDAVFGESGHNH
+3545 ADDAAFGESGHNY

-3586 NDFENQ
+3586 DDFENQ

-3606 GSDASQPSP
+3606 GSDASQPGP

-3641 DCATTFDIDHGF
+3641 DCATTTFDIDHGF
-3653 ASESGSDSDSDGQS
+3653 GSESGSDNDSDSQS
-3667 LAGGSFASDGQNQTL
+3667 LGGGSFASDGQTQTP

-3687 KRGSKFGK
+3687 KRGSKFSK

-3737 AAEDGAAAST
+3737 ATEDGTAANTA
-3747 TGASSAAT
+3747 GASSLAAT
-3755 PADGTLGGGGA
+3755 PADDTLGGSTTA
-3766 DNAAGLEAGA
+3766 SAAGAS
-3776 NKAEAYGQRRF
+3776 KAEPYGQRRL
-3787 SASERKPAVSP
+3787 SASERKPAVGP
-3798 ADGNNSNDGD
+3798 VDGNDPGDSD

-3817 NKQGLSHRANH
+3817 SKQGLSHRANH

-3912 NAVVFHDASR
+3912 NAVLFRDASR
-3922 AMVDRDHWPL
+3922 AMVHRDHWPL

-3967 FGAAQKQLEQQQL
+3967 FGAAQKQIGQQQQQSQ
-3980 NRAADGGGRRGSQA
+3980 AADGGGRRGSRA
-3994 RIAARSTPSS
+3994 RAATRSTPSS

-4013 NSVSAGNANDG
+4013 NSASMGNANDG
-4024 EQPATAYARR
+4024 EQPATAHSRR

-4043 QSLGSQAADGTQNT
+4043 QSFGSQAADGTQNT

-4117 SPMFTDL
+4117 NPMFTDL
-4124 VGPYVRPKHNRP
+4124 VGPYVRPKHSKP

-4218 SMYVPLAEAA
+4218 SMYVPLPEAA
-4228 TGLEI
+4228 TGLDI
-4233 DASGSRGGTPALADR
+4233 DASGFRGGTPALADR
-4248 GNTGSLSA
+4248 GNAGSWSA
-4256 GQLLSPRANTVTTSS
+4256 GQLLSPRSNTAATNS
-4271 GGKSLFAAKMRRNI
+4271 GGRSLFAAKMRRNI
-4285 GEQMRG
+4285 GEQVRG
-4291 LESGDVP
+4291 PESGDVP

-4315 MPGRGSTPLSL
+4315 VSGRGSTPLSL
-4326 FSESNSMIN
+4326 FSESNSMIS

-4440 KASFGPDW
+4440 KTSFGPDW

-4475 HDGLPPAAPLQS
+4475 HDGIPPAAPMQFDS
-4487 ASDTAVLQSVEL
+4487 GAAALQSVEL
-4499 LPELSQVAVA
+4499 LPELSPVVAV
-4509 PPLSEDLAVETA
+4509 PPPGEDLVAETV

-4564 DVGSPGAD
+4564 DVASPGAD
-4572 RSEHSASVPPLGST
+4572 RNEHSASVPPLGSAA
-4586 VPLVL
+4586 PLVP

-4614 MIPRSLPSSPL
+4614 MVPRSLPSSPL
-4625 PSADQSS
+4625 PSVEQTS
-4632 KPMTDQQPPSSPL
+4632 KPITDQQSPSSPL
-4645 REAQK
+4645 PESQK
-4650 ELLGKDEPS
+4650 
-4659 KPPHHR
+4659 